1 MRNAYP
7 GYTGRR
13 PRMQISHGLADNLV
27 NPQCAREALK
37 QWSNILGVELTK
49 EVSGVPSNG
58 WTEEVYGDG
67 TKLLGFFGQG
77 IGHQSTVN
85 EQELLKFF
93 NLTS

>member
-1 MRNAYP
+1 MRNSYP

-27 NPQCAREALK
+27 RPQCAVEALK

-49 EVSGVPSNG
+49 NVTGVPSAQF
-58 WTEEVYGDG
+58 TEQVYGDG

-77 IGHQSTVN
+77 IGHAPTVN
-85 EQELLKFF
+85 EEQMLKFF
-93 NLTS
+93 GLI